1 MAGARPFVVVGDKT
15 DHGGEVL
22 EGSPKALINGKMI
35 ARIGDKV
42 HCPRSGCRGAQT
54 IVEGDP
60 TVIVDGKAAAF
71 HGAKTSCGAVLIG
84 AMVDNTIGGAPEPLP
99 PERDWSY

>member
-35 ARIGDKV
+35 ARVGDKV
-42 HCPRSGCRGAQT
+42 HCPRSRCRGTQT

-71 HGAKTSCGAVLIG
+71 HGAKTSCGALLIG
-84 AMVDNTIGGAPEPLP
+84 EMVDNTIGGPPEQMP
-99 PERDWSY
+99 PERDWSV